1 MSAELGVSMK
11 RRQFLV
17 ASGALVVCAAAP
29 WEAVQAATKPLPQ
42 VGSAAIPLKPT
53 LDPVEL
59 DSWVAI
65 LPDGSVNAYFGKV
78 DLGQGLE
85 VGIAQIVADELDVRY
100 EKVHVL
106 MGDTNVA
113 INQGGASSALGI
125 AAGAK
130 PMRNAAAEARRLMVA
145 MASEKLNVPVEQLTV
160 YDGLVAPRD
169 NPSRGVTYADLVG
182 GKYFNSKVKWNQKE
196 GNELYIEGKAKPK
209 SYKDYKVVGQSFP
222 RNDVA
227 WKAFG
232 TDGFVSDVRVPN
244 MLHARMVRT
253 PHAGSTIVKVDASSI
268 ASIKG
273 ARVIQDKNFLAVVA
287 EKEWD
292 AVRGAQMLQVQWSEP
307 TNPFPPQEKLYD
319 HIRGAKVVKRDEEV
333 KKGDARKILNAPGDY
348 KMVEAEYH
356 WPFQSH
362 ASMGPSCAVADVR
375 KDQVTIWTGSQKP
388 HYARDGIANLLN
400 IKPEQVH
407 AIWVVG
413 AGSYGRNDAG
423 DTVIDA
429 AWLSKLTGRPVRV
442 QGMRRDGT
450 TWDPKA
456 PASIHHGR
464 AALDANGKVVAYE
477 FNAKGFSRSN
487 INSNE
492 SYPGDSLAGMEM
504 GAKLKPG
511 NTFGVPA
518 EAYTF
523 ENKSMAWETIPPL
536 LERASPLRTAHMRDP
551 VGPQTHFASEQFID
565 ELAAAA
571 KTDPVAF
578 RLQNLKDGRDKA
590 IIKAVADKSGWQPAA
605 APRMQRDGD
614 LLLGRG
620 IAYAQRSGTFVAVV
634 SEIEVNPKS
643 GRIWVR
649 KFTVGHDCGIVVN
662 PRQLHNVI
670 EGALIQGMSRGMY
683 EEVQFTPDMV
693 SSVDW
698 MTYRIVD
705 MVDIPGEV
713 DIVML
718 NRPEASPT
726 GAAEA
731 TSRVVPASIANAFF
745 DATGVR
751 LRRAPLSPENVLA
764 VLKA

>member
-1 MSAELGVSMK
+1 MNQELGVSMK

-17 ASGALVVCAAAP
+17 ASGALVVCTAAP
-29 WEAVQAATKPLPQ
+29 WEAQAATKPLPQ
-42 VGSAAIPLKPT
+42 VGTAAIPLQTPM
-53 LDPVEL
+53 DPAEL

-106 MGDTNVA
+106 MGDTYVE

-130 PMRNAAAEARRLMVA
+130 PMRNAAAEARRLLVG
-145 MASEKLNVPVEQLTV
+145 MASEKLGVPVEQLDV

-169 NPSRGVTYADLVG
+169 NPASGVTYADLIG
-182 GKYFNSKVKWNQKE
+182 GKYFNSKVKWNEKD

-209 SYKDYKVVGQSFP
+209 SYKDYKVVGKPFP

-232 TDGFVSDVRVPN
+232 TNGFVSDVRLPN

-253 PHAGSTIVKVDASSI
+253 PHAGSVPVKVDASSI
-268 ASIKG
+268 GSIKG
-273 ARVIQDKNFLAVVA
+273 ARVIQEKNFLAVVA

-319 HIRGAKVVKRDEEV
+319 HIRAGKVLKSDEEV
-333 KKGDARKILNAPGDY
+333 KKGDARKILNNPGAY
-348 KMVEAEYH
+348 KMVEAEYE

-362 ASMGPSCAVADVR
+362 ASMGPSCAVADV
-375 KDQVTIWTGSQKP
+375 KADKVTVWTGSQKP
-388 HYARDGIANLLN
+388 HYARDGVANMLKM
-400 IKPEQVH
+400 KPEQVQ

-423 DTVIDA
+423 DAVIDA
-429 AWLSKLTGRPVRV
+429 AILSKITGRPVRV

-450 TWDPKA
+450 GWDPKA
-456 PASIHHGR
+456 PASTHHGR
-464 AALDANGKVVAYE
+464 AALDADGNVVAYE

-492 SYPGDSLAGMEM
+492 AYPGDSLAGMEM
-504 GAKLKPG
+504 GIALKPG
-511 NTFGVPA
+511 HTFGVPA
-518 EAYTF
+518 EEYTF
-523 ENKSMAWETIPPL
+523 ANKSMAWETIGPL
-536 LERASPLRTAHMRDP
+536 LDRTSPLRTAHMRDP

-565 ELAAAA
+565 EIAVAA
-571 KTDPVAF
+571 KMDSVAF
-578 RLQNLKDGRDKA
+578 RLKNLKDGTRDKA
-590 IIKAVADKSGWQPAA
+590 IIKAIADKSGWQPAV
-605 APRMQRDGD
+605 APRMLKDGD
-614 LLLGRG
+614 LMLGRG
-620 IAYAQRSGTFVAVV
+620 IAYAQRSGTFVAVI

-670 EGALIQGMSRGMY
+670 EGALIQGMSRGMF
-683 EEVQFTPDMV
+683 EEVHFSPDMV
-693 SSVDW
+693 TSVDW

-705 MVDIPGEV
+705 MMDIPGEV

-731 TSRVVPASIANAFF
+731 TSRVVPASLANAFF

>member
-1 MSAELGVSMK
+1 MSQELGVSMK

-17 ASGALVVCAAAP
+17 ASGALVVCVAAP
-29 WEAVQAATKPLPQ
+29 WEAQAATKPLPK

-85 VGIAQIVADELDVRY
+85 TGIAQIVADELDVRFD
-100 EKVHVL
+100 KVHVL

-125 AAGAK
+125 AAGGK

-145 MASEKLNVPVEQLTV
+145 MASEKLGVPVEQLVV

-169 NPSRGVTYADLVG
+169 NPSRGVTYADLIG
-182 GKYFNSKVKWNQKE
+182 GKYFNSKVKWNEKE

-253 PHAGSTIVKVDASSI
+253 PHAGSVPVKVDAASI
-268 ASIKG
+268 SSIKG
-273 ARVIQDKNFLAVVA
+273 ARVIQEKNFIAVVA

-292 AVRGAQMLQVQWSEP
+292 AVRGAQMLQVEWSTP
-307 TNPFPPQEKLYD
+307 KNPFPPQEKLYD
-319 HIRGAKVVKRDEEV
+319 HIRGAKVVKREEEV
-333 KKGDARKILNAPGDY
+333 KKGDAKKALAGAGVA
-348 KMVEAEYH
+348 KMVEAEYQ

-362 ASMGPSCAVADVR
+362 ASMGPSCAVADV
-375 KDQVTIWTGSQKP
+375 KGDQCTIWTGSQKP
-388 HYARDGIANLLN
+388 HYARDGVANMLKM
-400 IKPEQVH
+400 KPEQVH

-429 AWLSKLTGRPVRV
+429 AILSKITGRPVRV

-450 TWDPKA
+450 GWDPKA
-456 PASIHHGR
+456 PASIHQGR
-464 AALDANGKVVAYE
+464 AALDADGNVLAYE

-504 GAKLKPG
+504 GMALKPG

-536 LERASPLRTAHMRDP
+536 LDRASPLRTAHMRDP

-565 ELAAAA
+565 EIAVAANS
-571 KTDPVAF
+571 DPVAF
-578 RLQNLKDGRDKA
+578 RMKYLKDGRDKA
-590 IIKAVADKSGWQPAA
+590 IIKAVADKSGWQPAV
-605 APRMQRDGD
+605 APRKLRDGD
-614 LLLGRG
+614 LMLGRG
-620 IAYAQRSGTFVAVV
+620 IAYAQRSGTFVAVI
-634 SEIEVNPKS
+634 SEIEVNPKT

-649 KFTVGHDCGIVVN
+649 KFTVGHDCGIIVN

-670 EGALIQGMSRGMY
+670 EGALVQGLSRGMF
-683 EEVQFTPDMV
+683 EEVHFSPDMV
-693 SSVDW
+693 TSVDW

-705 MVDIPGEV
+705 MQDAPGEV

-731 TSRVVPASIANAFF
+731 TSRVVPASLANAFF

-751 LRRAPLSPENVLA
+751 IRQAPLSPEHVLA